1 MDKNAKIYVAGHL
14 GLVGSAVTRRLQAAG
29 YHRLLT
35 RTHRELDLLDQ
46 RAVYDFLEHEKPDYL
61 FILAA
66 KVGGIQ
72 ANNTFRADFIH
83 QNLAI
88 QNHLI
93 HGAFRAGIHDLC
105 FFGSSCIYPREC
117 PQPIREEY
125 LLTGPLEKTNE
136 PYAVAKIAGIK
147 MCEGYNAQY
156 GTRYLCVMPTNL
168 YGPNDHYD
176 LANSHVLP
184 ALILKIHQAK
194 ARGDD
199 ELVVWGT
206 GRPRR
211 ELLYSDD
218 LADAC
223 IRLMELGIGSGIYNI
238 GTGEDHTILE
248 LAETAM
254 EVIGFTG
261 RIVFDTGKPDG
272 TLVKRLDVSRIT
284 ALGWRAT
291 TPLREGIARTYADF
305 LAHLPS

>member
-14 GLVGSAVTRRLQAAG
+14 GLVGSAMVRRLQAAG

-35 RTHRELDLLDQ
+35 RTRQELDLLDQ

-72 ANNTFRADFIH
+72 ANNTYRADFIH

-93 HGAFRAGIHDLC
+93 HGAFRAGILDLC

-147 MCEGYNAQY
+147 MCEGYNDQY
-156 GTRYLCVMPTNL
+156 GARYLCVMPTNL
-168 YGPNDHYD
+168 YGPSDHYD

-184 ALILKIHQAK
+184 ALIRKIHEAK
-194 ARGDD
+194 ARGDE
-199 ELVVWGT
+199 ELVVWGS

-223 IRLMELGIGSGIYNI
+223 IRLMELGVGSGIYNI
-238 GTGEDHTILE
+238 GTGQDHTIRE

-254 EVIGFTG
+254 EVIGFPG
-261 RIVFDTGKPDG
+261 RIAFDTSKPDG
-272 TLVKRLDVSRIT
+272 TMVKRLDVARIT
-284 ALGWRAT
+284 ALGWRAA

-305 LAHLPS
+305 LAHPPS